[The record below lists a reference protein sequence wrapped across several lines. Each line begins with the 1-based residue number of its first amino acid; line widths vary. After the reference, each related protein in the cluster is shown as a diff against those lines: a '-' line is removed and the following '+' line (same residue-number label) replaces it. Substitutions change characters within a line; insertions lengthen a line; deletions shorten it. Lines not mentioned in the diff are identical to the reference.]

1 MTTSSGQKKLLTGRN
16 QLIKDNLI
24 APILATPST
33 SMASSGVMGSDMSTI
48 TPTISTTPTET
59 IPGKL
64 NPKVTV
70 VNDDPVVLDSSVT
83 QTSANSS
90 RATNKDYGT
99 GNPFM
104 GLYA

>member
-1 MTTSSGQKKLLTGRN
+1 MENLKEKIDELVKLYQSRNFVECETNTKKL
-16 QLIKDNLI
+16 I
-24 APILATPST
+24 
-33 SMASSGVMGSDMSTI
+33 
-48 TPTISTTPTET
+48 
-59 IPGKL
+59 KL